1 MTESQILQGV
11 LNETL
16 FGCVEVDIS
25 VPNEWAK
32 GFGKHTSLSPYEYF
46 EEFSPLFCT
55 TDVPF
60 ESWGEL
66 MQNYAISTHMSLKPR
81 TLLVG
86 GMKASQILLITPLL
100 KWYIEHG
107 LIVEKVY
114 EVIQF
119 RPDYPFN
126 SFVQQVTDARRDGDL
141 NSDLDVLSNSY
152 KLLGNSA
159 FGSLLRQVETDSD
172 IKFVEGR
179 DKVCKM
185 VNSNN
190 FKQLTVLDEE
200 AEYFEVEMTKKQTV
214 LKLPNILGFFILNY
228 AKLRL
233 LHFYY
238 DFLAEFVS
246 RELFSLIQCDTDSFY
261 IALGGKTLEDVIKPA
276 MRNKYSYLL
285 NNFCHKESITVLYN
299 SKEMFWFPRTC
310 CSKHNKYDQRESGL
324 FHIEFSRGKEMCAL
338 NSKTYVV
345 EGEKNMK
352 ISCKGVNKKNVID
365 PLHIY
370 KNVLKNKKSHSCV
383 NKGFRLHKNNFFTYK
398 QNKIGFSFFYVKRE
412 ILRDGVHTKPLGI
425 ILKPKEKRLR

>member
-16 FGCVEVDIS
+16 FGCVEVEIY

-55 TDVPF
+55 SDIPF
-60 ESWGEL
+60 ENWGEL

-86 GMKASQILLITPLL
+86 GMKASKILLITPLL
-100 KWYIEHG
+100 KWYMEQG
-107 LIVEKVY
+107 LVVEKVY

-119 RPDYPFN
+119 RPGYPFS
-126 SFVQQVTDARRDGDL
+126 SFVQQITDARRDGDL

-159 FGSLLRQVETDSD
+159 FGSLLRQVETDTD
-172 IKFVEGR
+172 IKFIEGR

-190 FKQLTVLDEE
+190 FKKLTVLDEE
-200 AEYFEVEMTKKQTV
+200 AEYFEVEMTKKRTV

-238 DFLAEFVS
+238 DFLMQYVPK
-246 RELFSLIQCDTDSFY
+246 ELFSLIQCDTDSMY
-261 IALGGKTLEDVIKPA
+261 IALGGKTLEDIIKPE
-276 MRNKYSYLL
+276 MKCKYLYLL
-285 NNFCHKESITVLYN
+285 NNFCHKESIEVLYN

-324 FHIEFSRGKEMCAL
+324 YHIEFSRGKEMCAL
-338 NSKTYVV
+338 CSKTYILK
-345 EGEKNMK
+345 GEKDLK
-352 ISCKGVNKKNVID
+352 VSCKGVNKKHLKD
-365 PLHIY
+365 PLQIY
-370 KNVLKNKKSHSCV
+370 KKVLKNKKCYSSV
-383 NKGFRLHKNNFFTYK
+383 NKGFRLHKNTFFTYK
-398 QNKIGFSFFYVKRE
+398 QNKIGFSFFYVKRSFKKWNSYE
-412 ILRDGVHTKPLGI
+412 AFEYPFET
-425 ILKPKEKRLR
+425 